1 MDSLIIK
8 RLIENKIKFLDQDIK
23 HYTEICHQK
32 RRENED
38 VNNLSVYKY
47 EQNKQVITLYE
58 AWIDD
63 LSAQLE
69 VYRHVLEVINMV
81 IDAPWAFKEV

>member
-1 MDSLIIK
+1 MDNLVIK
-8 RLIENKIKFLDQDIK
+8 RLIENKIEFLNQDIK
-23 HYTEICHQK
+23 RYNEICHQK

-38 VNNLSVYKY
+38 IHNLSVYKY

-58 AWIDD
+58 TWIDD

-69 VYRHVLEVINMV
+69 VYRYLLEVINMI